1 QDAAPSV
8 FAPGSEWL
16 YAHLYTGTSTADQ
29 VLTEVVAP
37 VAARALAAGSAD
49 RWVFLRYA
57 DPSFHVR
64 LRLHGAPDR
73 LWSEVLRDLFETVR
87 PLLGDGRIGR
97 LVLQTYQRET
107 DRYGGPRGI
116 EIAERIFQADSEAVG
131 AVVAAFSGDLG
142 AGARWLLALR

>member
-1 QDAAPSV
+1 
-8 FAPGSEWL
+8 
-16 YAHLYTGTSTADQ
+16 
-29 VLTEVVAP
+29 
-37 VAARALAAGSAD
+37 
-49 RWVFLRYA
+49 
-57 DPSFHVR
+57 
-64 LRLHGAPDR
+64 
-73 LWSEVLRDLFETVR
+73 LRDLFETVR

-142 AGARWLLALR
+142 AGARWLLALRGIDMMLDDAGLGFEDKRAVVEQSKQGFSKR